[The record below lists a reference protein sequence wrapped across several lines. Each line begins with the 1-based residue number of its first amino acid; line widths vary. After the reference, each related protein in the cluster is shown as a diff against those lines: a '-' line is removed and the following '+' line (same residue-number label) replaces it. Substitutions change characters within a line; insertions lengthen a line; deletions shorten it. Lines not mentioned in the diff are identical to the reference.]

1 MAEQDS
7 CQELATIPFTKPCPS
22 FWSSDRELFCT
33 VKLLLNLPLWV
44 FWDFDG
50 WLDAVT
56 LVLTEDRCRQA
67 VAQLFFICKNLS
79 TATGSSHFGGWP
91 LAVAKLKDRSVSA
104 DHWPFHAEM
113 NRVSLL
119 IGRAIAENGLCRRSP
134 DRHKIAS
141 VTPACYSASPLH
153 RRPTR

>member
-1 MAEQDS
+1 M
-7 CQELATIPFTKPCPS
+7 
-22 FWSSDRELFCT
+22 
-33 VKLLLNLPLWV
+33 

-67 VAQLFFICKNLS
+67 VAQLFFICKNFS

-104 DHWPFHAEM
+104 DHWRLHAEM
-113 NRVSLL
+113 KILELFNWEGHSRKWALSEVS
-119 IGRAIAENGLCRRSP
+119 RS
-134 DRHKIAS
+134 A
-141 VTPACYSASPLH
+141 
-153 RRPTR
+153 